1 MPGVLRVR
9 EGDYRVLYTV
19 DDDQSEVW
27 IEDVRPRGKGLSAL
41 TSFIWH
47 STWKSHLGYSKSPK
61 CPASSVRRLV
71 IEATYPL

>member
-27 IEDVRPRGKGLSAL
+27 IEDVRPRGKA
-41 TSFIWH
+41 
-47 STWKSHLGYSKSPK
+47 Y
-61 CPASSVRRLV
+61 RR
-71 IEATYPL
+71 